1 MNRFAGVACI
11 AWILLGAA
19 MGAAGPMP
27 AGPVNDGKPDGHAVL
42 RKILGGE
49 GAGDALPMGVVLRLE
64 ADLFNSIS
72 ADEARESESNAS
84 EKPQQKRFREVWEFS
99 TDRVHRVVREYSQD
113 PKAGNRP
120 TYRRVESKR
129 CDTST
134 LGKIL
139 LDADFFSFTDR
150 ADEDFVHFAGTDFE
164 LGHRSISVVVEGK
177 EKLIYGESC
186 AAGGYSKTK
195 AEAFGRLYE
204 TLAKRARDQWSR

>member
-1 MNRFAGVACI
+1 MSRFAGVACL
-11 AWILLGAA
+11 AWILFGGA
-19 MGAAGPMP
+19 MGAAGPYP
-27 AGPVNDGKPDGHAVL
+27 EDPVNDGEPNERAVL

-49 GAGDALPMGVVLRLE
+49 EAGDALPKGVVLRLE

-84 EKPQQKRFREVWEFS
+84 AKPQQKRFRELWEFT
-99 TDRVHRVVREYSQD
+99 TDRVHRVVSETSQD
-113 PKAGNRP
+113 PKGGYRL

-129 CDTST
+129 CDTSK
-134 LGKIL
+134 LGKVL
-139 LDADFFSFTDR
+139 LDADFFSVTDL

-186 AAGGYSKTK
+186 ASGGYSKTK
-195 AEAFGRLYE
+195 AQAFGRLYE
-204 TLAKRARDQWSR
+204 TLAKRARDVK